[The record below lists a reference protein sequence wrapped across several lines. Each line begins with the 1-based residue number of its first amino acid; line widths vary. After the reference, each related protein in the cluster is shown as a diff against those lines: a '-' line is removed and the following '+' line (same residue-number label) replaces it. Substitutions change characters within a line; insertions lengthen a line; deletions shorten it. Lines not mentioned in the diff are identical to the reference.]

1 MELAAGVLVNYFL
14 VIKEVLQLM
23 GEGESTSWHLCKC
36 KLPECDQV
44 AGLSVVSDKNPSV
57 IVAEVSVDE
66 IGKAVP
72 NRKDRVCGEPWTL
85 EHCGSHKAFSP
96 GLIYSLKVS
105 LL

>member
-1 MELAAGVLVNYFL
+1 MELAAGVLVNYFV
-14 VIKEVLQLM
+14 VIKEVLQLV
-23 GEGESTSWHLCKC
+23 GEGECKC

-57 IVAEVSVDE
+57 IVAEVLVDE

-96 GLIYSLKVS
+96 GLMYSLKVS